1 MLLLSL
7 LATALSAPTAFVGAT
22 VHPASGPAIEDGVVV
37 VDEGRI
43 VAVGAR
49 DSVAIPEA
57 ALRKDLEGKHL
68 IPGLVDTHSHIG
80 GGRLH
85 EALKALQPG
94 ISAVDAIDPSHPSVA
109 RARAGGLTTVN
120 VMPGSGKLM
129 GGQTAYLKL
138 RRAATVDA
146 LLLCRDR
153 TVVPP
158 MPEGTPE
165 RRARVCGGVKMANGT
180 NPQGGGGD
188 PKSRMGAAFL
198 QRETLRKGQDRLK
211 ALAPLLPGAE
221 RPRGKKKPKPYVPQ
235 LGADALA
242 EIVGGDRTVHFH
254 THRVDDIVTILRLQ
268 EEFGFDLVLHHVS
281 EAWKVTE
288 LLGERQVNASL
299 ILLDSPGGKEEAL
312 EIKLENPALLEDA
325 GAVVA
330 LHTDDPI
337 TDSRLFL
344 RMGAQ
349 AVRGGLSEAAALR
362 ALTLNGARMLRVD
375 DRTGSLEAG
384 KDADFVVLSG
394 EPFSTWTQVEQTW
407 VEGELVFDRSRPEDR
422 RSAVGGDLPGGAVL
436 FDAVG
441 GTP

>member
-1 MLLLSL
+1 M
-7 LATALSAPTAFVGAT
+7 
-22 VHPASGPAIEDGVVV
+22 
-37 VDEGRI
+37 
-43 VAVGAR
+43 
-49 DSVAIPEA
+49 
-57 ALRKDLEGKHL
+57 
-68 IPGLVDTHSHIG
+68 
-80 GGRLH
+80 
-85 EALKALQPG
+85 
-94 ISAVDAIDPSHPSVA
+94 
-109 RARAGGLTTVN
+109 
-120 VMPGSGKLM
+120 
-129 GGQTAYLKL
+129 
-138 RRAATVDA
+138 
-146 LLLCRDR
+146 
-153 TVVPP
+153 
-158 MPEGTPE
+158 
-165 RRARVCGGVKMANGT
+165 
-180 NPQGGGGD
+180 
-188 PKSRMGAAFL
+188 
-198 QRETLRKGQDRLK
+198 
-211 ALAPLLPGAE
+211 
-221 RPRGKKKPKPYVPQ
+221 
-235 LGADALA
+235 
-242 EIVGGDRTVHFH
+242 
-254 THRVDDIVTILRLQ
+254 
-268 EEFGFDLVLHHVS
+268 LHHVS